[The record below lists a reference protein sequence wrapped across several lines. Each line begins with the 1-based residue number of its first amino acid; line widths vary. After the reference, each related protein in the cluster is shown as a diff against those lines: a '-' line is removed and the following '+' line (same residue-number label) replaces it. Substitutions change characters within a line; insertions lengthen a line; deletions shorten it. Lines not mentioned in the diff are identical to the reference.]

1 MIKFFRKI
9 RQNLIM
15 ENKTSKY
22 LKYAIGEIVLVV
34 IGILIALQINSWND
48 ERKAKIVENNFFANV
63 LLDLEKDNENLNY
76 YNKFHQKR
84 IQYLDTLLTYVR
96 NPNRT
101 MGIEKFGAYVEPL
114 FYSVKP
120 TNNSTTFESA
130 KSMGVFNNFREKDI
144 VKNLS
149 QYYADFVLIENSFS
163 SITRLIENQF
173 EPLMYTLPEGYMTE
187 TTGNLVINEEDVQIF
202 YNKVSSIKDNRNII
216 YDYDRILK
224 TPSFENYL
232 IGDMGRSYGAIGI
245 IESRKAILN
254 RLLEHIKEHK

>member
-1 MIKFFRKI
+1 M
-9 RQNLIM
+9 LD
-15 ENKTSKY
+15 EGKTGKY

-48 ERKAKIVENNFFANV
+48 ERKAKIVENNFFV
-63 LLDLEKDNENLNY
+63 DILIDLEKDNEKLNF
-76 YNKFHQKR
+76 YNRFHQKR

-96 NPNRT
+96 NPNRI
-101 MGIEKFGAYVEPL
+101 MGIEKFGMYVEPL
-114 FYSVKP
+114 FYSVDA
-120 TNNSTTFESA
+120 TNYSTTFESA
-130 KSMGVFNNFREKDI
+130 KSMGIFNNFRKKDI

-163 SITRLIENQF
+163 SITRLVENQF

-187 TTGNLVINEEDVQIF
+187 TTGNLVINEEDVKLF

-224 TPSFENYL
+224 TSSFENYL
-232 IGDMGRSYGAIGI
+232 IGDMGRTYGAIGR
-245 IESRKAILN
+245 IETRKAILN
-254 RLLEHIKEHK
+254 QLLEHINENK